1 MDFETIYRRYFRDVY
16 LYIRSLTADDAL
28 AEEIA
33 QETFYKAFKGINR
46 FDGSEN
52 IKAWLFT
59 IARNTCCSVMKKQ
72 KHITYG
78 ESPDCPDETVSL
90 EKSLL
95 DGESVMEIHRFLHEM
110 KEPYKQVFNL
120 RVFCELPFENIGWIV
135 GKSSGWAR
143 VTFYRAK
150 GMILDY
156 MEAMND
162 ERNQL

>member
-59 IARNTCCSVMKKQ
+59 IARNTCFSFMKKQ

-78 ESPDCPDETVSL
+78 EIPDCPDETVSL

-95 DGESVMEIHRFLHEM
+95 DG
-110 KEPYKQVFNL
+110 
-120 RVFCELPFENIGWIV
+120 
-135 GKSSGWAR
+135 
-143 VTFYRAK
+143 
-150 GMILDY
+150 
-156 MEAMND
+156 
-162 ERNQL
+162 

>member
-59 IARNTCCSVMKKQ
+59 IARNTCFSFMKKQ
-72 KHITYG
+72 KRVTYG
-78 ESPDCPDETVSL
+78 EIPESADDTVSL
-90 EKSLL
+90 EKSLM
-95 DGESVMEIHRFLHEM
+95 DKESIMEI
-110 KEPYKQVFNL
+110 FNL
-120 RVFCELPFENIGWIV
+120 RVFGELPFENIGRIF

-156 MEAMND
+156 MEAMDD